1 VVEYIQQILNGM
13 NSLQKLQ
20 QIEYTDHYSVYNKI
34 GNKICDVS
42 CLQDAVMMCS
52 FDSTRY
58 YKQIKIIL
66 DQVVNVP
73 FQRMEDDKQL
83 KGQKILPERQEVP
96 FTP

>member
-1 VVEYIQQILNGM
+1 M

-20 QIEYTDHYSVYNKI
+20 QIEYTDHYSVFDKH
-34 GNKICDVS
+34 GKKICDAAS
-42 CLQDAVMMCS
+42 IQDAIMMCS
-52 FDSTRY
+52 FDSTRH

-73 FQRMEDDKQL
+73 SLRMEDDKQL